1 MKKKFLLFSFTFV
14 ALALTFMSNSGGR
27 ATAGGGDNTGADSGP
42 FCQQCHS
49 GGNFSPA
56 MTIEVYDEN
65 TTNAVS
71 EYIAGVIYDVTMEV
85 TADGNQ
91 GGFGAQMTCL
101 DGNSNPITSF
111 SSPSSNA
118 QLASLGNGRQYVEQ
132 MGISSVGTFT
142 TKWTAP
148 ISGTGDITF
157 YAGGIAADG
166 GGSTANDGA
175 TKTSFTLS
183 ENLQSSNRAE
193 QQLAVSLKVYPNPVE
208 TVLNIE
214 TVGSTSGQHTL
225 TVTNVAGQVMVNQ
238 QLDIDFGMDFTQI
251 DVSNLAQGVYNVTL
265 LKDGKVASTQ
275 IIKN

>member
-1 MKKKFLLFSFTFV
+1 MVT
-14 ALALTFMSNSGGR
+14 
-27 ATAGGGDNTGADSGP
+27 P
-42 FCQQCHS
+42 
-49 GGNFSPA
+49 
-56 MTIEVYDEN
+56 
-65 TTNAVS
+65 
-71 EYIAGVIYDVTMEV
+71 GVVTSCV
-85 TADGNQ
+85 Q
-91 GGFGAQMTCL
+91 
-101 DGNSNPITSF
+101 
-111 SSPSSNA
+111 
-118 QLASLGNGRQYVEQ
+118 
-132 MGISSVGTFT
+132 
-142 TKWTAP
+142 
-148 ISGTGDITF
+148 GDITF

-251 DVSNLAQGVYNVTL
+251 DVSNLSQGVYNVTL
-265 LKDGKVASTQ
+265 SKDGKVASTQ